1 MHTYSSAGT
10 YIVKGNVGIG
20 CRTLNIGPLNLMND
34 SFKNTISKILQ
45 FPSAYVWAICRCFNV
60 SNKKLTYAN
69 FDKANILN
77 LYEAFENNN
86 TIKEIRFTNCTFKDG
101 TDHFCTFSNVT
112 SLTTL
117 NYTGTS
123 FLKCDWGGYTPINLV
138 NFIAD
143 EESFGKSFSLTSTS
157 LTDESLRIALLALA
171 PVESTQ
177 TLTIGS
183 TNLARLTPEQI
194 KVATDKN
201 WTVV

>member
-1 MHTYSSAGT
+1 MW
-10 YIVKGNVGIG
+10 
-20 CRTLNIGPLNLMND
+20 
-34 SFKNTISKILQ
+34 SF
-45 FPSAYVWAICRCFNV
+45 CRCFNV

-86 TIKEIRFTNCTFKDG
+86 TIKEIRFTNCTFKDD
-101 TDHFCTFSNVT
+101 TDHSFTFNNVVA
-112 SLTTL
+112 LNTL

-123 FLKCDWGGYTPINLV
+123 FLKCDWGSFTPVNLV

-143 EESFGKSFSLTSTS
+143 EESFGRSFSLTSTS

-171 PVESTQ
+171 PVENTQ